1 MNNPTTITPPPK
13 HALLPVITIT
23 LLTFTATLFA
33 GYITEQAVTNR
44 LNDFFNGQADQ
55 IANTYYNKLR
65 THVTLLEGI
74 RGLYNST
81 DNFTQ
86 DKFNKYLDSLDLS
99 SLDKSGV
106 STYFYI
112 PAISPLQVKK
122 FTTNLRQE
130 KINEN
135 IYKQFTIHPEST
147 QVFHYPVAYGYPLEG
162 KEAALGLDFATLP
175 ERRDAIEYARDHNA
189 FATTKAVP
197 LQTTGKPGF
206 FFLLPLYR
214 PGLPIER
221 TSERKLAFSGVI
233 GAAFRSE
240 SAFEQIF
247 GREDPYP
254 FLIFHIYEG
263 DATTQ
268 DRLLYDSD
276 PDYDHL
282 KPRFTATR
290 KVSLQEQSWTIVVE
304 SKPSFSLMDK
314 EQGLPVVVFVFG
326 LLATILLS
334 VFSTYKFSK
343 IRQTR

>member
-189 FATTKAVP
+189 FANYGETGIFLPPTP
-197 LQTTGKPGF
+197 LSTRSPYRAYFRKKIGLF
-206 FFLLPLYR
+206 WCDWCRLPLRVRLRADLWQGRSLPLPHFSYLPRRRHHAR
-214 PGLPIER
+214 PPTLR
-221 TSERKLAFSGVI
+221 
-233 GAAFRSE
+233 
-240 SAFEQIF
+240 
-247 GREDPYP
+247 
-254 FLIFHIYEG
+254 
-263 DATTQ
+263 
-268 DRLLYDSD
+268 
-276 PDYDHL
+276 
-282 KPRFTATR
+282 
-290 KVSLQEQSWTIVVE
+290 
-304 SKPSFSLMDK
+304 
-314 EQGLPVVVFVFG
+314 
-326 LLATILLS
+326 
-334 VFSTYKFSK
+334 
-343 IRQTR
+343 